1 MKLAYLDSCICIT
14 RYEGIPV
21 YKTIIDQ
28 KLHDLAEEGW
38 MSCISGV
45 VLLEALL
52 KPLKNSEKEL
62 VQKYRDLF
70 KTTRMLKNYSNV
82 FKDALQIAQT
92 ENLNVVDSIHVAI
105 AKHYGCQFFVS
116 SDPHFRDLKSIPPFW
131 IDLSESFTK

>member
-1 MKLAYLDSCICIT
+1 MKLAYIDSCIWIT
-14 RYEGIPV
+14 QIEGLSV
-21 YKTIIDQ
+21 HQTIIDR
-28 KLHDLAEEGW
+28 KLSDLAQEGW
-38 MSCISGV
+38 TSCISEM

-52 KPLKNSEKEL
+52 KPLKNSQAEL

-116 SDPHFRDLKSIPPFW
+116 SDPHFRDLKIIPPFW
-131 IDLSESFTK
+131 VDLSESFTK